1 MATGFLA
8 KAASTV
14 TLPVA
19 PLYGAFLSYLI
30 YHPPR
35 RPHHKKPSDMGLTS
49 TDINVPLDGAKG
61 RGLHVWLCPGDSK
74 RVVVLGHGLGLSKS
88 ASLAQ
93 ARLLSQAGYT
103 VALFDHRNHGKSVA
117 DRACW
122 GMSDR
127 HTDDVAAVVRHMR
140 SLEEYAAAR
149 IAVYGF
155 SISTF
160 PSFYML
166 RRDQDRPVDAMI
178 FDSGPALELAPLFR
192 NFVAADG
199 IPIPGPLRTGPSRKA
214 LEAVASSAAVAML
227 RVQWPPPAEGAYERT
242 PMLFLTGERDTMI
255 PASGV
260 RALAER
266 YPLAEVHTLSG
277 TEHLQGIKTQPD
289 VYAEAVLGF
298 LERTLK
304 D

>member
-8 KAASTV
+8 KAASAV

-19 PLYGAFLSYLI
+19 PLYGAFLSYMI
-30 YHPPR
+30 FHPPR
-35 RPHHKKPSDMGLTS
+35 RPHHKTPADLGLTS
-49 TDINVPLDGAKG
+49 TDVNVPLNGQQG
-61 RGLHVWLCPGDSK
+61 RGLHVWLIPGDAE

-88 ASLAQ
+88 ASLAH
-93 ARLLSQAGYT
+93 ARLLSEAGYT

-117 DRACW
+117 DRAGW

-127 HTDDVAAVVRHMR
+127 HTDDVVAVVRHMR
-140 SLEEYAAAR
+140 SMDEYAAAR
-149 IAVYGF
+149 IAIYGF

-166 RRDQDRPVDAMI
+166 KREDCPVDAVV

-192 NFVAADG
+192 NFVAAG
-199 IPIPGPLRTGPSRKA
+199 GVPIPGPLGAGPSRPVV
-214 LEAVASSAAVAML
+214 ESVASSAAVAML
-227 RVQWPPPAEGAYERT
+227 RVQWPPPLGGAYERT
-242 PMLFLTGERDTMI
+242 PMLFLAGERDTMI

-266 YPLAEVHTLSG
+266 YPLAEVHTLPD
-277 TEHLQGIKTQPD
+277 TEHLQGIKTQPET
-289 VYAEAVLGF
+289 YAETVLGF